1 MAQSWFILLRLWQVS
16 VTFLAY
22 QKGSDQLLSHRLN
35 RPSHAS
41 QVVGLKKVQIAELS
55 PSQIMLGRIIYPN
68 KMSKCY
74 NSLSV
79 RAWTNKSNL
88 YLNGHA

>member
-1 MAQSWFILLRLWQVS
+1 MAQSWFILIRLWQVS
-16 VTFLAY
+16 VTFLAF
-22 QKGSDQLLSHRLN
+22 QKGSDQLLSHRLD
-35 RPSHAS
+35 RTSHAS

-55 PSQIMLGRIIYPN
+55 PSQIMLDRMIYPN

-79 RAWTNKSNL
+79 RAWTNKSKL